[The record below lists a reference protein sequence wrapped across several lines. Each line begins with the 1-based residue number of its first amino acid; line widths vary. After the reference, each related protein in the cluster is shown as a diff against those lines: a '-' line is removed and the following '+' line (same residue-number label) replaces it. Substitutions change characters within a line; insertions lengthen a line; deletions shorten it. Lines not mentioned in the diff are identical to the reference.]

1 MHYPRYMFV
10 TSVPNVGR
18 WWEVVEE
25 EDQCT
30 PEELESILHYT
41 LAVTQQFDF
50 HHDPNA
56 TTDTGIV
63 SVPSIVLVSF
73 QEKNNDS
80 VSKSRLTLA
89 TSVRSY
95 PAN

>member
-1 MHYPRYMFV
+1 MRYPRYMFV
-10 TSVPNVGR
+10 TSVSNLGR

-30 PEELESILHYT
+30 PEELESILHYM
-41 LAVTQQFDF
+41 LAATQQFDF

-63 SVPSIVLVSF
+63 ITSLHHSASQFP
-73 QEKNNDS
+73 EKRCTQINCS
-80 VSKSRLTLA
+80 YVSKISCPA
-89 TSVRSY
+89 T
-95 PAN
+95 